1 MSRLSCGV
9 QCTRI
14 LLFIL
19 NILFVISG
27 FILLGFGIFIKV
39 NRKFDIVFSEHIN
52 TKIIGGDAIEAVGI
66 TMIIIAVF
74 TILLSAF
81 GCLGM

>member
-1 MSRLSCGV
+1 
-9 QCTRI
+9 
-14 LLFIL
+14 L
-19 NILFVISG
+19 NILFVICG

-39 NRKFDIVFSEHIN
+39 NRKFDIAFSEHIN

-66 TMIIIAVF
+66 TMIIVAVF